1 MKNTWLVTVVVDN
14 QNIIS
19 ISDGH
24 ISGIGNV
31 SDYEDEIRECAKHLL
46 GFIGEL
52 GQLESRPTK
61 HAPDKW
67 ESAPSTGIFPP
78 SRLSTSQ
85 SESTPPTC
93 G

>member
-1 MKNTWLVTVVVDN
+1 MKDTWHVIVEVDDIK
-14 QNIIS
+14 IIS

-52 GQLESRPTK
+52 GQLESRPTRRGI
-61 HAPDKW
+61 DC
-67 ESAPSTGIFPP
+67 SANSG
-78 SRLSTSQ
+78 
-85 SESTPPTC
+85 
-93 G
+93 